1 MRIDIKN
8 IIVFNIKSSLIVLAK
23 DINAKMA
30 MRNMCKLLSI
40 LPILKI
46 DYTKMN
52 ILEKYQN
59 V

>member
-1 MRIDIKN
+1 
-8 IIVFNIKSSLIVLAK
+8 
-23 DINAKMA
+23 MA

-40 LPILKI
+40 LPILKT